1 MFTKAEVANMPVEQ
15 QEILAQIELSKIRQR
30 QQLIELVRGRD
41 WRSRCIPIFIWI
53 PCLIL
58 FVMESCNVFDS
69 KEMTYVIYVSF
80 GLVFFSSLICALN
93 ARNNQRLNALLELLD
108 FDRQNQDDSKNSK
121 DEKVG

>member
-1 MFTKAEVANMPVEQ
+1 MFTKAQITKLPVEQ
-15 QEILAQIELSKIRQR
+15 QELLAQLELSKVRQR
-30 QQLIELVRGRD
+30 QQLIEVVRGRD
-41 WRSRCIPIFIWI
+41 WRSRCVPIFIWI

-93 ARNNQRLNALLELLD
+93 ARNNKRIDALLELLD
-108 FDRQNQDDSKNSK
+108 FDHKNQDDSNISK
-121 DEKVG
+121 DEKIG